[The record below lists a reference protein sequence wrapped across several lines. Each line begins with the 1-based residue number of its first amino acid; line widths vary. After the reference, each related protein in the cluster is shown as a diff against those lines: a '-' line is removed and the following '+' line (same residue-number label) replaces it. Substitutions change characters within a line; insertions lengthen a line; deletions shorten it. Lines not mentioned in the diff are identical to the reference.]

1 VSAFSFFL
9 FSSGPDSEV
18 PFVGYGLTETCGMCA
33 FLPPELLTYGPVG
46 VPAPCVE
53 IKFVD
58 CPDLGYFSSADS
70 SSSSTPLSSSLAQKA
85 NLPQGEILL
94 RGESVTKGYFGRE
107 DLNADESIFTKD
119 GWFRTGDIGQ
129 WNEDGT
135 LSVIDRCVVRSRAPC
150 FVLIRNTICLA
161 RLKNLVKMQGG
172 EVWF

>member
-1 VSAFSFFL
+1 
-9 FSSGPDSEV
+9 
-18 PFVGYGLTETCGMCA
+18 MCA

-46 VPAPCVE
+46 VPAPCIE

-58 CPDLGYFSSADS
+58 CPDLGYFSSADP

-135 LSVIDRCVVRSRAPC
+135 LSVIDRCVLHSRALLPEL
-150 FVLIRNTICLA
+150 FEAGFTDTIYMP
-161 RLKNLVKMQGG
+161 RLKNLVKMQSG
-172 EVWF
+172 EVCF